1 MNVMKKAH
9 EMTKVVKENASEWPK
24 GSYARI
30 LKEMLKH
37 YHKEFKAMQLTKDQ
51 EKLLAIKHFEDAIA
65 STLEHFEK
73 LGVNDYY
80 IAVENNAQLND
91 YTILAHKV
99 EGDTSSAL
107 GWSNYAG
114 ALITNGNQADMYVK
128 AYPGVCKL
136 HAQTYLSK
144 VLDNFRE
151 LLEKVQ
157 K

>member
-51 EKLLAIKHFEDAIA
+51 EKLLAIK
-65 STLEHFEK
+65 HFEK

-128 AYPGVCKL
+128 AYPGVVKL

>member
-1 MNVMKKAH
+1 MKRAH
-9 EMTKVVKENASEWPK
+9 ELTVKRWNAKLLNGIQPAPYKVLFAI
-24 GSYARI
+24 A
-30 LKEMLKH
+30 LKDA
-37 YHKEFKAMQLTKDQ
+37 HKEFKAMQLTKEQ
-51 EKLLAIKHFEDAIA
+51 EKLLAIKHFESAIA

-80 IAVENNAQLND
+80 VAVENNAQLND

-114 ALITNGNQADMYVK
+114 ALVVSGKQADMYVV
-128 AYPGVCKL
+128 AYQGVVKL

-151 LLEKVQ
+151 LLEKV
-157 K
+157 KN